1 MTMRHSPDSI
11 RFINARVYRSAD
23 DVRPARSLM
32 TRKGV
37 IHWIG
42 DDADAPKADQVIDM
56 QGAVILPGL
65 TDAHVHLFAIANERQ
80 QISLNG
86 PEVCSIADVLNRIS
100 EAARRSPLTQW
111 IRAVGFDENNLSGHR
126 YPTRDEI
133 DAASPDHPVI
143 IRRFCGHTA
152 ILNSAALKLLRIDDG
167 VSDPPSGSFGRDA
180 RGRLDG
186 SAKESA
192 AEAIFRAIPPI
203 DPATMAASLRETI
216 EDSMRMGLT
225 AAVEAAVGFTSGFDD
240 EFAVWNLLRQD
251 ASFSSIRLGFM
262 YQLDPKEAAA
272 RGLTPRRDPD
282 WQGMT
287 LKFFADGI
295 VGARTAAVSKPFADT
310 GSTGFFM
317 RDEDDL
323 ERVIVEAH
331 LNGWQTATHCVGDRA
346 SARVI
351 SAFKKAERALPGQE
365 LRHRIE
371 HYFVPPED
379 GFARMKALEALIV
392 TQPSFLARMRRS
404 ILGAFGPDADR
415 MYPARSAIDAGVT
428 WVGSSDAPTG
438 HVSPW
443 IGMANAVD
451 RGASLGA
458 PIGPDE
464 ALTHRQ
470 ALGSYSHGGA
480 FAMKQEDW
488 RGTLAPG
495 MAADFIAVDR
505 DPCNAATDLAKTN
518 VLMTVLRGVIRH
530 DVLSVGQAAA
540 MKAGVH

>member
-1 MTMRHSPDSI
+1 
-11 RFINARVYRSAD
+11 
-23 DVRPARSLM
+23 M

-37 IHWIG
+37 VHWIG
-42 DDADAPKADQVIDM
+42 DEADAPKADQTVDM
-56 QGAVILPGL
+56 QGATIIPGL
-65 TDAHVHLFAIANERQ
+65 TDAHVHLFAIAHERQ

-86 PEVCSIADVLNRIS
+86 ANVRSVADGLNRIS
-100 EAARRSPLTQW
+100 EAARKVFAGQW
-111 IRAVGFDENNLSGHR
+111 IRAVGFDENNLAEHR

-133 DAASPDHPVI
+133 DAVAPDHPVI

-152 ILNSAALKLLRIDDG
+152 ILNSAALKLLHIDDG

-180 RGRLDG
+180 SGKLDG

-203 DPATMAASLRETI
+203 DPAAMAASLRATI
-216 EDSMRMGLT
+216 EDNIRMGLT

-251 ASFSSIRLGFM
+251 TSFSPIRLGFM
-262 YQLDPKEAAA
+262 YQLDPKDAAA

-295 VGARTAAVSKPFADT
+295 VGARTAAMSKPFADAAT
-310 GSTGFFM
+310 TGFFM

-331 LNGWQTATHCVGDRA
+331 RAGWQTATHCVGDRA

-351 SAFKKAERALPGQE
+351 SAFEKAERALPGQKP
-365 LRHRIE
+365 RHRIE
-371 HYFVPPED
+371 HYFVPPE
-379 GFARMKALEALIV
+379 GGLARMKALEALIV

-404 ILGAFGPDADR
+404 ILGAFGPDSDR
-415 MYPARSAIDAGVT
+415 MYPARSVMEAGVT

-443 IGMANAVD
+443 VGMANAVD

-458 PIGPDE
+458 PIGPGE
-464 ALTHRQ
+464 ALTRRE
-470 ALGSYSHGGA
+470 ALGSYIHGGA
-480 FAMKQEDW
+480 FAMKQDDW

-495 MAADFIAVDR
+495 MAADFIALDR
-505 DPCNAATDLAKTN
+505 DPFDVSTDLVKTG
-518 VLMTVLRGVIRH
+518 VLMTVLRGVVRH
-530 DVLSVGQAAA
+530 DTFTAREAVV
-540 MKAGVH
+540 MEAGVH

>member
-1 MTMRHSPDSI
+1 
-11 RFINARVYRSAD
+11 
-23 DVRPARSLM
+23 M

-37 IHWIG
+37 IHWVG
-42 DDADAPKADQVIDM
+42 DEADAPKADRIIDM
-56 QGAVILPGL
+56 QGATIVPGL

-86 PEVCSIADVLNRIS
+86 PDVRCLADVLNRIS
-100 EAARRSPLTQW
+100 DPARRSPSSQW
-111 IRAVGFDENNLSGHR
+111 IRAVGFDENNLAEHR

-133 DAASPDHPVI
+133 DAVAPDRPVI

-152 ILNSAALKLLRIDDG
+152 ILNSAALKLLGIDEG
-167 VSDPPSGSFGRDA
+167 VSDPPSGSFGRDG

-186 SAKESA
+186 SARESA

-203 DPATMAASLRETI
+203 DPAAMVASLRGTI
-216 EDSMRMGLT
+216 EDSIRMGLT

-240 EFAVWNLLRQD
+240 ESAVWDLLRQD
-251 ASFSSIRLGFM
+251 ASFSPVRLGFM
-262 YQLDPKEAAA
+262 YQLDPKEAAT
-272 RGLTPRRDPD
+272 RGLVPRRDPD

-310 GSTGFFM
+310 GTTGFFM

-331 LNGWQTATHCVGDRA
+331 LDGWQTATHCVGDRA
-346 SARVI
+346 SACVI
-351 SAFKKAERALPGQE
+351 SAFEKAERALSGQKP
-365 LRHRIE
+365 RHRIE
-371 HYFVPPED
+371 HYFVPPE
-379 GFARMKALEALIV
+379 GGLARMKALEALIV

-404 ILGAFGPDADR
+404 ILGAFGPNADK
-415 MYPARSAIDAGVT
+415 MYPARSVFDAGVT
-428 WVGSSDAPTG
+428 YVGSSDAPTG

-443 IGMANAVD
+443 AGMANAVD
-451 RGASLGA
+451 RGASLGS

-464 ALTHRQ
+464 ALTRRQ
-470 ALGSYSHGGA
+470 ALGSYIHGGA
-480 FAMKQEDW
+480 FAMKQEGW
-488 RGTLAPG
+488 RGALAPG

-505 DPCNAATDLAKTN
+505 DPFGASTDLAKTE
-518 VLMTVLRGVIRH
+518 VLMTVLRGVVRH
-530 DVLSVGQAAA
+530 DTLSAGQTAA
-540 MKAGVH
+540 MEAEVH

>member
-1 MTMRHSPDSI
+1 MRHSPDSI

-42 DDADAPKADQVIDM
+42 DEADAPKADHVIDM
-56 QGAVILPGL
+56 QGAVIVPGL

-80 QISLNG
+80 QISLDG
-86 PEVCSIADVLNRIS
+86 PDIRSIADVLNRIS
-100 EAARRSPLTQW
+100 DAARRSSPPQW
-111 IRAVGFDENNLSGHR
+111 IRAVGFDENNLDEPR

-133 DAASPDHPVI
+133 DAAAPDHPVI

-152 ILNSAALKLLRIDDG
+152 ILNSAALKLLQIDDG

-203 DPATMAASLRETI
+203 DPATMVASLRTTI
-216 EDSMRMGLT
+216 EDSIRMGLT

-251 ASFSSIRLGFM
+251 TSFSPIRLGFM
-262 YQLDPKEAAA
+262 YQLDPKDAVA
-272 RGLTPRRDPD
+272 RGLTQRRDPD

-323 ERVIVEAH
+323 ERAIVEAH
-331 LNGWQTATHCVGDRA
+331 LDGWQTATHCAGDRA

-351 SAFKKAERALPGQE
+351 SAFEKAERALPGQKP
-365 LRHRIE
+365 RHRIE
-371 HYFVPPED
+371 HYFVPPE
-379 GFARMKALEALIV
+379 GGLARMKAVEALIV

-415 MYPARSAIDAGVT
+415 MYPARSVIDAGVT

-464 ALTHRQ
+464 VLRPRE

-495 MAADFIAVDR
+495 MAADFIAIDR
-505 DPCNAATDLAKTN
+505 DPFDAYTDLAQTKL
-518 VLMTVLRGVIRH
+518 LMTVLRGVVRH
-530 DVLSVGQAAA
+530 DTLSAGQAT
-540 MKAGVH
+540 MMEAGVH

>member
-1 MTMRHSPDSI
+1 MRHSPDSI

-42 DDADAPKADQVIDM
+42 DEADAPKADRVIDM
-56 QGAVILPGL
+56 QGAAIVPGL

-86 PEVCSIADVLNRIS
+86 ADVRSMAEVLDRIS
-100 EAARRSPLTQW
+100 DAARKSSAAQW
-111 IRAVGFDENNLSGHR
+111 IRAVGFDENNLAEHR

-133 DAASPDHPVI
+133 DAAAPDHPVI

-152 ILNSAALKLLRIDDG
+152 ILNSAALRLLRIDDG
-167 VSDPPSGSFGRDA
+167 ISDPPSGSFGRDA

-192 AEAIFRAIPPI
+192 AEAIFRAIPAI
-203 DPATMAASLRETI
+203 DPATMAASLRATI
-216 EDSMRMGLT
+216 EDSIRMGLT

-251 ASFSSIRLGFM
+251 ASFSPIRLGFM
-262 YQLDPKEAAA
+262 YQLDPKDAAA

-310 GSTGFFM
+310 GTNGFFM

-331 LNGWQTATHCVGDRA
+331 LDGWQTATHCVGDRA

-351 SAFKKAERALPGQE
+351 SAFEKAERALPGQKP
-365 LRHRIE
+365 RHRIE
-371 HYFVPPED
+371 HYFVPPE
-379 GFARMKALEALIV
+379 GGLARMKALDALIV
-392 TQPSFLARMRRS
+392 TQPSFLTRMRRS
-404 ILGAFGPDADR
+404 ILGAFGPDAGR
-415 MYPARSAIDAGVT
+415 MYPARTVVDAGVT
-428 WVGSSDAPTG
+428 WIGSSDAPTG

-443 IGMANAVD
+443 VGMANAVD
-451 RGASLGA
+451 RGASLGS

-464 ALTHRQ
+464 ALSRRQ
-470 ALGSYSHGGA
+470 ALGSYSYGGA

-495 MAADFIAVDR
+495 MAADFIAIDR
-505 DPCNAATDLAKTN
+505 DPFEDSTDIAKTD
-518 VLMTVLRGVIRH
+518 VLMTVLRGVVRH
-530 DVLSVGQAAA
+530 DTLSAGQAAA
-540 MKAGVH
+540 MEAEVH